1 MIGQKQ
7 LLNTVHKQLEEGKFP
22 RFAIFIGPK
31 GSGKKTLLKQEFD
44 GYYPEDNS
52 VDSVRQ
58 IIANSYKVS
67 DSTFIFPDADD
78 MSTAA
83 KNALLKVVEECPN
96 GNRYIMTLQDSNNTL
111 ETIMSRA
118 ITYYMDRYT
127 PQEIEQYYTENY
139 TAADELIAIVR
150 NLCDVPGEVD
160 KLVAMGVSQFYD
172 YVELVV
178 DNIAEVSGSNAFKI
192 ANKVALKDEPDKY
205 DLVLFFKAFI
215 KICVDR
221 FTDGAD
227 SVEKYAKAVQ
237 ITSDYLRSVLKVK
250 GINKEYIMNSWILD
264 IRGEWLCYAR
274 D

>member
-7 LLNTVHKQLEEGKFP
+7 LLSAVHKQLEENKFP
-22 RFAIFIGPK
+22 RFAVFIGPK

-44 GYYPEDNS
+44 GYYAEDNS
-52 VDSVRQ
+52 VDSVRK
-58 IIANSYKVS
+58 IVENSYKVK
-67 DSTFIFPDADD
+67 DSTFIFPDADE

-96 GNRYIMTLQDSNNTL
+96 GNRYIMTLRDSNNTL

-118 ITYYMDRYT
+118 ISYYMDRYS
-127 PQEIEQYYTENY
+127 PDEIEQYYRENY
-139 TAADELIAIVR
+139 TVADELVNIVR

-160 KLVAMGVSQFYD
+160 KLVAMGIGEFYD

-178 DNIAEVSGSNAFKI
+178 DNIATVSGSNAFKI

-205 DLVLFFKAFI
+205 DLILFYKAFI

-221 FTDGAD
+221 FSDNID
-227 SVEKYAKAVQ
+227 SVKKYAKAVQ
-237 ITSDYLRSVLKVK
+237 ITSDYLRTVTRVK
-250 GINKEYIMNSWILD
+250 GINKELIMNSWILD
-264 IRGEWLCYAR
+264 IRGDWLTYEL
-274 D
+274 